1 MVIVH
6 DCIYSCSIFVEA
18 VFVRGGLAGCFRRFG
33 RLSDGC
39 LMFDGISLWGGFGF
53 GGNAK
58 ISMYSDCIIIRF
70 YIGFWAEKF
79 YWLFRILV
87 ICILNFVK
95 N

>member
-39 LMFDGISLWGGFGF
+39 LMFDGISLWGGF
-53 GGNAK
+53 
-58 ISMYSDCIIIRF
+58 
-70 YIGFWAEKF
+70 
-79 YWLFRILV
+79 LV
-87 ICILNFVK
+87 LEVMQRLVCILIVL
-95 N
+95 